1 MRRYDGSSQMR
12 SRLVVPCMSANRH
25 CPPLP
30 LVVPSLPIVRRQGDL
45 ADFGVAD

>member
-12 SRLVVPCMSANRH
+12 SKLVVPCMSANRH

-30 LVVPSLPIVRRQGDL
+30 LVVPSLPIVRWQGDVAYL
-45 ADFGVAD
+45 RVAD